1 MKISFITF
9 GGPKIGTGHLF
20 RCLAMSEWF
29 EELTLYPE
37 ISFHLY
43 DLGLEKLDKA
53 FEILQTRSSYCCY
66 LQNLE
71 SIKEARF
78 DTVIVD
84 LLNAPLDLM
93 STLKKRSNLLVSIDN
108 ITKSRKL
115 SNIAINPLYYEIK
128 NNDIDH
134 DYIGPK
140 FQIISP
146 GFFNKKSLWKK
157 NVEKILIIQGG
168 SDPYGNAP
176 KIVKDLEPLLFN
188 KLITLHVII
197 GPASN
202 QSSELLSLAAKYHD
216 QIVLH
221 KNIYKMSDFLLD
233 IDLAICSVGIV
244 AFEVASMG
252 IPAVHVTGV
261 EKELE
266 TAEAMGDLG
275 LSINMGMYNYSSTKL
290 FDTVLALINNN
301 SVRKKIRDNCLKIFN
316 AMNAKKLIELIIHN
330 STGGKDDKHNLIQ

>member
-1 MKISFITF
+1 M
-9 GGPKIGTGHLF
+9 
-20 RCLAMSEWF
+20 AEWF
-29 EELTLYPE
+29 EKLTLNTE

-43 DLGLEKLDKA
+43 DLGLEELDKA
-53 FEILQTRSSYCCY
+53 FEILQTRSSHCCY

-93 STLKKRSNLLVSIDN
+93 VTLKKRSNLLVSIDN
-108 ITKSRKL
+108 VSKSRKL
-115 SNIAINPLYYEIK
+115 SNIAINPLYYKIN

-146 GFFNKKSLWKK
+146 GFLNKKGLWKK
-157 NVEKILIIQGG
+157 SVEKILIIQGG
-168 SDPYGNAP
+168 SDPFGITP
-176 KIVKDLEPLLFN
+176 KIVKDLAPLLFN
-188 KLITLHVII
+188 KLITLHVVI

-202 QSSELLSLAAKYHD
+202 QSEGLLSLAAKCHD
-216 QIVLH
+216 QIVFH
-221 KNIYKMSDFLLD
+221 KNIYKMNDFLLD
-233 IDLAICSVGIV
+233 IDLAICSVGVV

-252 IPAVHVTGV
+252 IPAVHVTGI

-266 TAEAMGDLG
+266 TGEAMGDLG
-275 LSINMGMYNYSSTKL
+275 VSINIGMYNHASTQL

-301 SVRKKIRDNCLKIFN
+301 SSRKKIRDNCFNIFN
-316 AMNAKKLIELIIHN
+316 ATNAKKMIELIILN
-330 STGGKDDKHNLIQ
+330 STGGKDDKHNPIH